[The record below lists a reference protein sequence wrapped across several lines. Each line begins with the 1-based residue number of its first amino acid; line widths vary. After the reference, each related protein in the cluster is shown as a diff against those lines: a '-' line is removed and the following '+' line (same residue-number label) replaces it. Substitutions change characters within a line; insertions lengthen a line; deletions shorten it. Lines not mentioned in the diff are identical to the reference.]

1 MNNLKKIGLTA
12 LGTALVATSAS
23 AADFSIS
30 GSTSITYAGHGTGVQ
45 GNNWGMGDS
54 ITFKTSGEMD
64 NGLTISYQY
73 EIDNGATGAKLVTIG
88 TDGMGTLQFAGMDN
102 SGPISAWDDITPN
115 ANEESWGTATGATAT
130 AVANG
135 AGSGEVF
142 VYDYTVMDGLA
153 LKASYVPSDAAT
165 RVDSSLE
172 YGLAYTGIA
181 GLSLYAATGE
191 NNNAANEFDNSMF
204 GVKYTMGGMSV
215 GYQVNETD
223 GGTASTDRDATMV
236 GISYAVSDDMSVSLN
251 SSVIDFEDSTK
262 DDQEFNSFSVSFTS
276 GGLTIAASHGQ
287 GDNIGGTS
295 TADHSGSEVN
305 FKFAY

>member
-12 LGTALVATSAS
+12 LGTALVATSAQ

-30 GSTSITYAGHGTGVQ
+30 GGTSLSYTAHGTGNQ

-54 ITFKTSGEMD
+54 VTFKTSGEMD
-64 NGLTISYQY
+64 NGMTVSYQY
-73 EIDNGATGAKLVTIG
+73 EIDNGATGARLVTIA

-130 AVANG
+130 GVANG

-142 VYDYTVMDGLA
+142 VYDYTIMDGLA
-153 LKASYVPSDAAT
+153 LKASYVPSDLAT
-165 RVDSSLE
+165 RVDSSME
-172 YGLAYTGIA
+172 YGLAYSGVE
-181 GLSLYAATGE
+181 GLTVYAATGE

-204 GVKYTMGGMSV
+204 GVVYSMGGMSI

-223 GGTASTDRDATMV
+223 GGTASTDRDATMMGV
-236 GISYAVSDDMSVSLN
+236 SYAVSDDMSVSAN
-251 SSVIDFEDSTK
+251 TSTIDYEDSTK
-262 DDQEFNSFSVSFTS
+262 DDQEFNSVSVSYTS
-276 GGLTIAASHGQ
+276 GGLTVSASVAEGK
-287 GDNIGGTS
+287 NIGGTS
-295 TADHSGSEVN
+295 TADHSGSEIN

>member
-1 MNNLKKIGLTA
+1 MNNLKKVGLTA
-12 LGTALVATSAS
+12 LGTALVATSAQ
-23 AADFSIS
+23 AADFTIS
-30 GSTSITYAGHGTGVQ
+30 GGTSLSYTAHGTGVQ

-54 ITFKTSGEMD
+54 VTFKTSGEMD
-64 NGLTISYQY
+64 NGMTVSYQY
-73 EIDNGATGAKLVTIG
+73 EIDNGATGAKLITIA

-172 YGLAYTGIA
+172 YGLSYTGVD
-181 GLSLYAATGE
+181 GLTLYAATGE

-204 GVKYTMGGMSV
+204 GAVYAMGGMSI

-223 GGTASTDRDATMV
+223 GGTASTDRDATMMGV
-236 GISYAVSDDMSVSLN
+236 SYAVSDDMSVSLN
-251 SSVIDFEDSTK
+251 SSVIDYEDSTL
-262 DDQEFNSFSVSFTS
+262 DDQEFTSFSVSYTT
-276 GGLTIAASHGQ
+276 GGLTISASHGS
-287 GDNIGGTS
+287 GDNIGGTA